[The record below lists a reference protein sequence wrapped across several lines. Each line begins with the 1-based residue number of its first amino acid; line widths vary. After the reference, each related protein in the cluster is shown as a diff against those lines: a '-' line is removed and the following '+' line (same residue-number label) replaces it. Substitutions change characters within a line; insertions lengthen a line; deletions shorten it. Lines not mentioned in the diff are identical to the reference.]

1 MWVRQD
7 VAMASSVTGLIH
19 HVELWVPD
27 LDRAAGSWGWL
38 LAELGYR
45 PFQRWADGVS
55 FRLRSSYIV
64 LEQSPDLI
72 PGSHERC
79 RAGLN
84 HLAFHAA
91 DRAQVDR
98 LAAAGPQHGWRLLFA
113 DRHPHAGGPDQ
124 YAAYLEN
131 ADGYEVEIVAP

>member
-1 MWVRQD
+1 M
-7 VAMASSVTGLIH
+7 SSWRRRWLIH

-27 LDRAAGSWGWL
+27 LDRAAESWGWL
-38 LAELGYR
+38 LAELGYG
-45 PFQRWADGVS
+45 PFQRWADGAS
-55 FRLRSSYIV
+55 FQLGSSYIV
-64 LEQSPDLI
+64 LERSPDLI
-72 PGSHERC
+72 PGLHERC

-91 DRAQVDR
+91 DRAQVGR
-98 LAAAGPQHGWRLLFA
+98 LAEAGPQHGWRLLFA

-131 ADGYEVEIVAP
+131 ADGYEVEIVAHERTSTG